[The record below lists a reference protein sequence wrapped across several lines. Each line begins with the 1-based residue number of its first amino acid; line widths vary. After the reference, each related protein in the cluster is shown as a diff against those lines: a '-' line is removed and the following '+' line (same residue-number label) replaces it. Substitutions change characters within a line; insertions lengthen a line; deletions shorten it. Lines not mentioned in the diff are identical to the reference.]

1 MEISFCKNTGS
12 PTVPVAAENTQ
23 LVPSSAPLPVAT
35 YDGGSFD
42 DNDIALDDIIIPR
55 LNVAHRVGDLG
66 LIFNPGEVILNL
78 TTVVH
83 VPADKEKGIVGSGPL
98 VIVPIGF
105 KKITFCEK
113 TVGGARGRM
122 LKTEAEVVANN
133 ATLDYNEA
141 KASKGAKAYFER
153 YATCLL
159 LIKQNVE
166 LLPDEEKQ
174 IFTHAIDG
182 ANYTLAQFS
191 SKGTAYTSFAKRLM
205 TEKKIGF
212 LREGGY
218 PSFSWFFTTVM
229 KAYPK
234 EGGGVNH
241 VPVPLLKPGARTT
254 QAVRD
259 YIRDA
264 LGFGS

>member
-1 MEISFCKNTGS
+1 MEISFAKPNAET
-12 PTVPVAAENTQ
+12 PVVETTQ
-23 LVPSSAPLPVAT
+23 LIPASSPLPVAT
-35 YDGGSFD
+35 YDGGFD
-42 DNDIALDDIIIPR
+42 DNDIAIEDIIIPR
-55 LNVAHRVGDLG
+55 LNVVHRVGDLG
-66 LIFNPGEVILNL
+66 LIFNPGELVLNV

-83 VPADKEKGIVGSGPL
+83 EPENREKGVPGSGPL

-105 KKITFCEK
+105 KRIQFCEK
-113 TVGGARGRM
+113 TVGGAKGRM

-133 ATLDYNEA
+133 GSLDYNEA

-153 YATCLL
+153 YATALL
-159 LIKQNVE
+159 LIKQPVI
-166 LLPDEEKQ
+166 LLPDAEEQ
-174 IFTHAIDG
+174 IFTHHIDG
-182 ANYTLAQFS
+182 ERYTLAQYS
-191 SKGTAYTSFAKRLM
+191 SKGTAYTAFAKRLM

-229 KAYPK
+229 KSYPK
-234 EGGGVNH
+234 DGGGVNL
-241 VPVPLLKPGARTT
+241 VPVPLLKPGAHTT

-259 YIRDA
+259 YIKEG